1 MNGNRNELTGSCN
14 HVVHSTGRMRKRRQD
29 VGDNDDDDNDDTEYL
44 LPHHMDGHRK
54 DIHTTT
60 KVFGRRETNNK

>member
-1 MNGNRNELTGSCN
+1 MNKYERE
-14 HVVHSTGRMRKRRQD
+14 REKRQD